1 VRLPPCARP
10 NGAAC
15 RPRRCCQ
22 ATSNIN
28 IDHRGWLSKQFC
40 YQDLG
45 PVSKLQHRRVFQSSC
60 ATIKAL
66 WLTQCDQVID
76 PAWHR
81 RPLLFRPPHS
91 SLPSATFLQRRS
103 STCTNPANRK
113 ELGCSGCIRWRS
125 VAQCSSLKFSCGL
138 VPTRQVSRLLFP
150 TFDTPSAVADAM
162 RPSMSLLESTHHCR
176 KTKNEAEC
184 MHSTRERQ
192 SSRSN
197 SSSQHPERYD
207 VPALAWERKDL

>member
-103 STCTNPANRK
+103 STC
-113 ELGCSGCIRWRS
+113 CSAR
-125 VAQCSSLKFSCGL
+125 QHLNQSCKQKRAWMLWVYTLEIGR
-138 VPTRQVSRLLFP
+138 T
-150 TFDTPSAVADAM
+150 M
-162 RPSMSLLESTHHCR
+162 LESEVFVRSRT
-176 KTKNEAEC
+176 
-184 MHSTRERQ
+184 HSTGE
-192 SSRSN
+192 SLTLS
-197 SSSQHPERYD
+197 Y
-207 VPALAWERKDL
+207 L